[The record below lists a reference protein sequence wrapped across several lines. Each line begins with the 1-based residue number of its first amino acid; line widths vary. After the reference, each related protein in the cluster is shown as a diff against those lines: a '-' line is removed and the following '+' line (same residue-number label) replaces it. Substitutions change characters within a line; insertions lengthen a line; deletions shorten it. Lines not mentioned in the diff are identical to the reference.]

1 MRVLLLTSF
10 ALACAAPAAAQ
21 EIIVTAD
28 REALLRESP
37 GSVARLDGDEL
48 ATIGAQVPSE
58 ALNRLPGVSIQRNN
72 GVENLIAIRSPV
84 LTGGQSAG
92 SFLVLDNGVPIRAPG
107 FSNVNQIWE
116 TSFDFADG
124 ITVIRGPGSALYG
137 SNAVH
142 GVVDV
147 QGPEGHG
154 AQGLTRARLDHSSL
168 GRTSAGAV
176 FAGGWSER
184 DPPEVVLL
192 DGARPAP
199 RDHELML
206 SLFGEQDAGWRDQS
220 GLGRQSLLV
229 RYAHRSPGGERRVD
243 ASLIAQN
250 LNQESAGFIEGPNAY
265 RSRALAE
272 SNPVPEAYRDA
283 RLVRGQAAF
292 TWRGEGRAVR
302 IAPFARFIE
311 GDLNLFFF
319 PSRAQ
324 EISRQAGAGVQA
336 SIAFDVTP
344 ALAVIV
350 GADVDQTRGELI
362 EFQARPTTGTFTQ
375 GLHYD
380 YAVDMTAGGVYAQA
394 DWAFA
399 PAWRLTAGV
408 RAEGVRYVYDNR
420 APDGDVGR
428 FRRPADRTDTFEGLA
443 PRLRLSREGEDSAL
457 WLSLARGARP
467 PQITD
472 LYSLQTRQNP
482 AEQRLETLDAVE
494 LGWRRRFGDGYVEVV
509 AYAMDKR
516 DTSFRGAD
524 GLTVTGGRTRHQGV
538 ELSGAIALSRS
549 WAVAGWASFSDQTYR
564 FDSPADG
571 IRHGAQIDTALE
583 RLANLR
589 LTWRPLE
596 RVSTELE
603 WTHVGPSFTDAAN
616 TRRYD
621 GHDVFGLRG
630 SFALTD
636 EIELFAAV
644 RNLANSG
651 YADRADFAFG
661 QDRYFPGAPRSLTL
675 GVRYTGRASF
685 WR

>member
-1 MRVLLLTSF
+1 M
-10 ALACAAPAAAQ
+10 AAPAAAQ

-28 REALLRESP
+28 REALLAERP
-37 GSVARLDGDEL
+37 GSVAQLRSDDL
-48 ATIGAQVPSE
+48 AAIGAQVPSE

-124 ITVIRGPGSALYG
+124 VTVVRGPGSALYG

-142 GVVDV
+142 GVIDV
-147 QGPEGHG
+147 QGPDRGVS
-154 AQGLTRARLDHSSL
+154 RARLDYSDL
-168 GRTSAGAV
+168 GRISGMATVALGDQAV
-176 FAGGWSER
+176 LGFALER
-184 DPPEVVLL
+184 
-192 DGARPAP
+192 
-199 RDHELML
+199 
-206 SLFGEQDAGWRDQS
+206 DAGWRDQS
-220 GLGRQSLLV
+220 GLDRAAVIAAWSGSRG
-229 RYAHRSPGGERRVD
+229 AWDID
-243 ASLIAQN
+243 AQVLAQN
-250 LNQESAGFIEGPNAY
+250 LNQESAGFIEGANAY

-292 TWRGEGRAVR
+292 TSRGEGREVR
-302 IAPFARFIE
+302 ITPFARFIE
-311 GDLNLFFF
+311 ADLNLFFF

-324 EISRQAGAGVQA
+324 EISRQAGAGLQA
-336 SIAFDVTP
+336 SVAFDVTP
-344 ALAVIV
+344 TLAVIV
-350 GADVDQTRGELI
+350 GADFDQTRGELI

-399 PAWRLTAGV
+399 RRWTLTGGV
-408 RAEGVRYVYDNR
+408 RGEGVRYAYDNR

-428 FRRPADRTDTFEGLA
+428 FRRPADRTDTFEGIA
-443 PRLRLSREGEDSAL
+443 PRLMLAREGENSAA

-482 AEQRLETLDAVE
+482 GEQDLETLDAVE
-494 LGWRRRFGDGYVEVV
+494 LGWRRTFDGGSIEVV

-538 ELSGAIALSRS
+538 EISGAL
-549 WAVAGWASFSDQTYR
+549 AVTDTLEVSGWASFSEQTYR

-571 IRHGAQIDTALE
+571 IRRGAAIDTAPE
-583 RLANLR
+583 ALANLR
-589 LTWRPLE
+589 LAWRPNSDCSAE
-596 RVSTELE
+596 MD
-603 WTHVGPSFTDAAN
+603 WTHVGPSVTDAAN
-616 TRRYD
+616 TRTYD
-621 GHDVFGLRG
+621 GHDVLGLRG
-630 SFALTD
+630 ALAVRPGV
-636 EIELFAAV
+636 ELYAAV
-644 RNLANSG
+644 RNLTNTA

-661 QDRYFPGAPRSLTL
+661 QDRYFPAAPRSVTNGL
-675 GVRYTGRASF
+675 RYRG
-685 WR
+685 